1 MHAQTACHKLKPR
14 LLLSNH
20 CHTDYFDVSLTDQF
34 ASVHPYCQQSQ
45 PGTSDRLQPRWQVLT
60 SELQPE
66 RLSRAT
72 LVELCK
78 TRSAGTLILTVYRGL
93 QNCCPLV
100 QDKGSNHVHCRIM
113 LTTNLHGTNSCG
125 LS

>member
-1 MHAQTACHKLKPR
+1 MHAQTACRKLKPC
-14 LLLSNH
+14 LLLSNR

-72 LVELCK
+72 LVKLCK
-78 TRSAGTLILTVYRGL
+78 TKLS
-93 QNCCPLV
+93 NCEFSDKFSPTKISCYMYMYVVIMIIPPRCVVPL
-100 QDKGSNHVHCRIM
+100 K
-113 LTTNLHGTNSCG
+113 L
-125 LS
+125 